1 MFTLKGRQDGF
12 KLILPDEFIVD
23 EIKEKYANIIKANK
37 SFITRPIDFL
47 NETIQ
52 GIQVLGFV
60 DSTMQ
65 QQQPGSGK
73 PMFRM
78 NRIEENRF
86 AHTASEVSYRSEKNP
101 INLIDKTLNI
111 NFRHTLGYV
120 NYFMIFENFF
130 YLYSRDMASKNL
142 VDHFSIELY
151 NQNGE
156 AYSRIMIYDPIING
170 IDMLDLNYTQPM
182 AQSQT
187 FKVEFKYNNL
197 DYQFLEIEKEE
208 S

>member
-23 EIKEKYANIIKANK
+23 EIKEKYAKIIKANK

-65 QQQPGSGK
+65 QQQQGSGK

-170 IDMLDLNYTQPM
+170 IDMLDLNYTQPIG
-182 AQSQT
+182 QSQT